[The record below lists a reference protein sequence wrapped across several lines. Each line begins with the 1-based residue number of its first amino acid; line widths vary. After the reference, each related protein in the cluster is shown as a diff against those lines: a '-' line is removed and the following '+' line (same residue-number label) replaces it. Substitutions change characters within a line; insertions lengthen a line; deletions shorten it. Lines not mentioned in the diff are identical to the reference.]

1 MIKLKNLWKM
11 ALATMA
17 MSAMLVACDTASGG
31 DKGNSNDGGTAS
43 GVYSYT
49 FPKSNFASNWGNGS
63 NLTFSVV
70 LLTDEQLKACQEFTD
85 AEGNVGRLQAAS
97 ITNPEYQIAAN
108 DNMKISGADIYTT
121 DPSTDVVLDGVY
133 APYGAA
139 PVDEV
144 YQYYTGVAV
153 EVKDTTVTVYVDMS
167 KVVKTELV
175 ALYDNGEGGAK
186 LYVGDEEGEEWMS
199 PDSVNF
205 SNCKPYLVN
214 LVAEDEENLAFNS
227 WSTTVVKMVK
237 EGTFPAGDL
246 KKNAPVV
253 PTANTINC
261 IIGSTSITNWDHK
274 PMTDNKYTF
283 TAAGGEQFAF
293 TMGNWDYRFADAVVT
308 ALDTEVELKE
318 YNGGNPDHVTF
329 ADGVLTAGTEYV
341 ITFIPKDNHKACV
354 KVSAK

>member
-1 MIKLKNLWKM
+1 MIKLKNLWKI

-17 MSAMLVACDTASGG
+17 MSAMLVACDTASDG
-31 DKGNSNDGGTAS
+31 DKGNSNDGATAS

-49 FPKSNFASNWGNGS
+49 FPKSNFASNWGNNS

-85 AEGNVGRLQAAS
+85 AEGNVGRLQAAA

-121 DPSTDVVLDGVY
+121 DPSTNVVPNGVY
-133 APYGAA
+133 APYGNAT
-139 PVDEV
+139 VNGL

-186 LYVGDEEGEEWMS
+186 LYVGDEEGEEWIS

-214 LVAEDEENLAFNS
+214 LVAEDEDNLVFNS
-227 WSTTVVKMVK
+227 WSTTVVKMAK
-237 EGTFPAGDL
+237 EGSFPTAEL
-246 KKNAPVV
+246 KKDAPV
-253 PTANTINC
+253 PTTCKDLDSYNGTMVDWATEH
-261 IIGSTSITNWDHK
+261 TAL
-274 PMTDNKYTF
+274 TDNTFTF
-283 TAAGGEQFAF
+283 TAADENKFVFTDGSWDFKAGGVEITDLNKDFDLVVGGSDITF
-293 TMGNWDYRFADAVVT
+293 GADVLTKGSSYLVTLTIVDETTAKVKVT
-308 ALDTEVELKE
+308 AK
-318 YNGGNPDHVTF
+318 
-329 ADGVLTAGTEYV
+329 
-341 ITFIPKDNHKACV
+341 
-354 KVSAK
+354 